1 MEQEMHAARDIQQKL
16 LPPAPRNLHGLT
28 LAAFCE
34 PAREVAGD
42 YYDFLPI
49 TETMLGVLIADV
61 AGKGLAAGLYMAQ
74 LKVIVQSLARH
85 HHEPREFLIAVN
97 RVVAQNLDAK
107 SFITMTYGVL
117 DLERREFTFARA
129 GHCPLI
135 HVPGADPAGLRHAQ
149 MLAPDGLVVGLKI
162 DEGEMF
168 QSMLEECTVAL
179 AQNDLIVLFTDGIS
193 ETMNEAFDCYGEARL
208 SKVIEQYAHLPF
220 DQLRSYILAELRAF
234 AGSADQHDDMTM
246 IMMRVG

>member
-1 MEQEMHAARDIQQKL
+1 
-16 LPPAPRNLHGLT
+16 
-28 LAAFCE
+28 
-34 PAREVAGD
+34 
-42 YYDFLPI
+42 
-49 TETMLGVLIADV
+49 
-61 AGKGLAAGLYMAQ
+61 MAQ
-74 LKVIVQSLARH
+74 LKVIVQSLARL

-97 RVVAQNLDAK
+97 QVVAQNLDAK
-107 SFITMTYGVL
+107 SFITMTYGVF
-117 DLERREFTFARA
+117 DLERREFTFSRA

-135 HVPGADPAGLRHAQ
+135 HVPGAAPAGLRHAQ
-149 MLAPDGLVVGLKI
+149 VLAPDGLVVGLKI

-168 QSMLEECTVAL
+168 QSMLEERTVAL
-179 AQNDLIVLFTDGIS
+179 AQGDLVVLFTDGIS